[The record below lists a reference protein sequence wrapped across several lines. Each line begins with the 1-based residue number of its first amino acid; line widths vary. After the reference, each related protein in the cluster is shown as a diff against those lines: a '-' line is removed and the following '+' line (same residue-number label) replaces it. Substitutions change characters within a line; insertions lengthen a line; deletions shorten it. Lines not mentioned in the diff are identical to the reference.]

1 MKVILLERLGA
12 SGAIGDEVNVKNG
25 YARNYLL
32 PKGKAVRSTAANR
45 AYFESQKV
53 EILKADTDR
62 LVAAQARGQEL
73 TGAEITIAGRTTE
86 EGRLYGSIG
95 SREIC
100 TELERA
106 GHQVERQEVD
116 LPEGNIRTPGEFQVR
131 LVLHPEVTVDIKV
144 VVITEQ
150 V

>member
-12 SGAIGDEVNVKNG
+12 SGAIGDEVSVKNG
-25 YARNYLL
+25 FARNYLL
-32 PKGKAVRSTAANR
+32 PQGKAVRATPQNR
-45 AYFESQKV
+45 VYFESRKA

-62 LVAAQARGQEL
+62 LASAQARGEEL
-73 TGAEITIAGRTTE
+73 SGAQITISGRTTE

-100 TELERA
+100 SELERA

-116 LPEGNIRTPGEFQVR
+116 LPEGNIREPGEFQVR
-131 LVLHPEVTVDIKV
+131 LVLHPEVSVDIGV
-144 VVITEQ
+144 VVIAEQ
-150 V
+150 A

>member
-1 MKVILLERLGA
+1 MKVILLERLGS

-25 YARNYLL
+25 FARNYLL
-32 PKGKAVRSTAANR
+32 PQGKAVRATAENR
-45 AYFESQKV
+45 AYFESRRA

-62 LVAAQARGQEL
+62 LVSAQARGEAL
-73 TGAEITIAGRTTE
+73 VGVEVTISGRTTE

-100 TELERA
+100 SELERA

-116 LPEGNIRTPGEFQVR
+116 LPEGNIRTPGEYQVR
-131 LVLHPEVTVDIKV
+131 LVLHPEVSVDVGV
-144 VVITEQ
+144 VVIAEQ
-150 V
+150 E